1 MNNQT
6 LVDALAPIVSRI
18 VASHC
23 WVKRDGELSH
33 SRRALTADKLLQ
45 HVGGGPAYGAA
56 QIEPGASTTRIA
68 LLDIDSHKGETPWH
82 EMQAAALRIM
92 AALEAAGMA
101 PIPFRSS
108 GGAGLHI
115 YLLWDA
121 EQDAY
126 SVRRALRA
134 VLEACGL
141 RDGTKGLAAG
151 TVEVF
156 PKQDSVPSDGFGNMF
171 VLPLAGASVPLDSFE
186 LDDMPR
192 EWVADMP
199 WPVSMPVP
207 VLERDIAMP
216 ISTCEVP
223 VELAQL
229 KAALDAIPNTGE
241 HELDYEAWRD
251 VMFGLHHA
259 TQGSAEGLALA
270 HEFSARSS
278 KYEPRFLEE
287 RVWAH
292 IGKTSGD
299 ERAQI
304 TGRTIL
310 HLARQHG
317 WQEPIEDDFEVVE
330 HEAGPDDRPPLPRFK
345 RTDNGEI
352 VACIENVVLALGDS
366 WVCGVHIRFDEF
378 RAEVML
384 ARHKTAEWRGFT
396 DADYTRLQI
405 HLESNGF
412 KKLTKETMRDAV
424 WLVAD
429 DNRFD
434 SAVEWI
440 QTLSHDGVE
449 RIDTFLHRYM
459 GVDDTPYTRAV
470 SRYMWTALAG
480 RVLSPGCEAPMV
492 PVFIGRQGAG
502 KTRAVKAIAPAID
515 FYTEMN
521 LAERDAEASRRMRGR
536 LVIELGELRG
546 LHSRDSESIKA
557 FISRTDEE
565 WRTLYKEFNTT
576 FARRF
581 LFFGT
586 TNQDEFLAD
595 ETGERRWLP
604 VRVTVCDVDALKR
617 DVLQLWAEGRDAFEL
632 AGIDWADAERLAK
645 DVHAEHKISEPWL
658 PIVEFWLTS
667 PDDFDAEN
675 CAPETREFLR
685 ATDVLQGALRMDAKS
700 IGKREEQRIGKVL
713 QELGYTRERRY
724 VGKSQ
729 SRVWVKENVTT

>member
-1 MNNQT
+1 MNEQI
-6 LVDALAPIVSRI
+6 LVDALAPIVSR
-18 VASHC
+18 VVTSHC
-23 WVKRDGELSH
+23 WVKRDGKLSH
-33 SRRALTADKLLQ
+33 VRRALTNDKLLH
-45 HVGGGPAYGAA
+45 HVNGGPAYGAA
-56 QIEPGASTTRIA
+56 QIEPGAATTRIA
-68 LLDIDSHKGETPWH
+68 LLDLDSHKGETPWRDMLDVTLTLMR
-82 EMQAAALRIM
+82 E
-92 AALEAAGMA
+92 LEACGLH

-126 SVRRALRA
+126 SVRQYLRA
-134 VLEACGL
+134 VILPRCGL
-141 RDGTKGLAAG
+141 SDGTKGVSNSQ
-151 TVEVF
+151 VEVF
-156 PKQDSVPSDGFGNMF
+156 PKQNSVPTDGFGNMF
-171 VLPLAGASVPLDSFE
+171 VLPLAGLSVPLDPFE
-186 LDDMPR
+186 LDDMPK
-192 EWVADMP
+192 EWAADMD
-199 WPVSMPVP
+199 WPVSQPVP
-207 VLERDIAMP
+207 FVEREEHAVAAVGD
-216 ISTCEVP
+216 VP

-229 KAALDAIPNTGE
+229 KAWLDAIPNSGAR
-241 HELDYEAWRD
+241 ELDYDAWRD
-251 VMFGLHHA
+251 IMFGLHHA
-259 TQGSAEGLALA
+259 TQGSSDGLALA

-278 KYEPRFLEE
+278 KYDGKFLEE
-287 RVWAH
+287 RVWPH

-310 HLARQHG
+310 HIARQHG

-345 RTDNGEI
+345 RTDNGDI
-352 VACIENVVLALGDS
+352 VACIENVVLALRDP

-378 RAEVML
+378 RAEIML
-384 ARHKTAEWRGFT
+384 ARHSTDGWRSFT

-405 HLESNGF
+405 HLEGNGF
-412 KKLTKETMRDAV
+412 KKLTKEMMRDAV

-440 QTLSHDGVE
+440 NALPHDGVE

-604 VRVTVCDVDALKR
+604 VRVTLCDVAALQRDA
-617 DVLQLWAEGRDAFEL
+617 LQLWAEARDAFEL

-645 DVHAEHKISEPWL
+645 DVHAEHKISDPWL
-658 PIVEFWLTS
+658 STVETWLTT
-667 PDDFDAEN
+667 PDEFEAEGR
-675 CAPETREFLR
+675 APGTCEFLQ
-685 ATDVLQGALRMDAKS
+685 AMNVLQNALHMDPKMVT
-700 IGKREEQRIGKVL
+700 KREEMRIGKVL
-713 QELGYTRERRY
+713 QSLGYARDFRS
-724 VGKSQ
+724 VNKKQ
-729 SRVWVKENVTT
+729 IRVWVAPT